1 MYINSQVPG
10 HTGGF
15 MAKPGLEPAALAPE
29 FSEAPQAVPHHRWSP
44 WGHGGGL
51 GGGLGGGEKGT
62 S

>member
-1 MYINSQVPG
+1 
-10 HTGGF
+10 